1 METTSACFERC
12 LGQAPAEVLMLGQL
26 EASAKCIVSQ
36 SMPDAFRRLLATRA
50 LGGPHGFKP
59 QFKPFA
65 IRPRLIEH
73 RHICIKGDTMSMH
86 SKAQRR
92 QFLVSSTAL
101 AASLSGLTLVGQAHA
116 QTAPWPAKP
125 IKIVVAFPPGGLTDA
140 IARNYGDFLSTR
152 LGVPVIIENKPG
164 AGAIIGID
172 SVAKSPADGYT
183 FVMSTSG
190 TFWQN
195 RVLYAKLPYNLDK
208 DLTPVTVFP
217 SGPLVVGINDKI
229 PAKTMSEFVAWAK
242 KNNTSMGTYA
252 PGSYPHMLA
261 DQTNRQHGTTIQ
273 SVHYRGEAPMWLDV
287 ASGQLQIAV
296 GSFQAFNAVST
307 RGVRAIGVT
316 GSYRSPKLP
325 DVPTLTEQGNTEKL
339 VTLEGGLPLV
349 APTGTPEAVLK
360 RMADEAVAWSNT
372 DRAAKLR
379 ETFAIPNKPKNL
391 AATRKDWEAEVPVW
405 IKLAVDLGIKLD

>member
-1 METTSACFERC
+1 
-12 LGQAPAEVLMLGQL
+12 
-26 EASAKCIVSQ
+26 
-36 SMPDAFRRLLATRA
+36 MP
-50 LGGPHGFKP
+50 
-59 QFKPFA
+59 
-65 IRPRLIEH
+65 IEL
-73 RHICIKGDTMSMH
+73 KT
-86 SKAQRR
+86 QRR
-92 QFLVSSTAL
+92 HLWAVLVAIAACIFSSG
-101 AASLSGLTLVGQAHA
+101 AAWAQAA
-116 QTAPWPAKP
+116 KWPSKP

-140 IARNYGDFLSTR
+140 YARNYGEYLSGK
-152 LGVPVIIENKPG
+152 LGVAVVIENKPG

-172 SVAKSPADGYT
+172 AVAKSPADGYT

-195 RVLYAKLPYNLDK
+195 RVLYSKLPYSLDK

-217 SGPLVVGINDKI
+217 SGPLVVGIPEKI
-229 PAKTMSEFVAWAK
+229 PAKNMAEFVAWAK
-242 KNNTSMGTYA
+242 SNPTSMGTYA

-261 DQTNRQHGTTIQ
+261 DQTNRQQGTKIQ

-287 ASGQLQIAV
+287 ASGQLQVAV
-296 GSFQAFNAVST
+296 GSYQAFNTMST

-349 APTGTPEAVLK
+349 APAGTPESVLK

-372 DRAAKLR
+372 DKAAKLR

-391 AATRKDWEAEVPVW
+391 AETRKDWESEVPVW